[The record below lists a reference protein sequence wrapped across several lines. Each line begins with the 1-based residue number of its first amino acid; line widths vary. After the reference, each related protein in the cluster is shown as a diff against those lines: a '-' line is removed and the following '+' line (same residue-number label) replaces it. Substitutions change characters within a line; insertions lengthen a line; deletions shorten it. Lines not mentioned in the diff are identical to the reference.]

1 MRGALNDATF
11 PALAQRLGLMHY
23 WRATHT
29 KPDVCG
35 TSAPPPFCRMIG

>member
-1 MRGALNDATF
+1 MRGALNDPTF

-23 WRATHT
+23 WRTTHT